1 MTTPT
6 NLEVLENA
14 MKTDTLDQVS
24 PYHLDLYNRSV
35 KHGLITPLQG
45 QKPPT
50 IPIPDKFDPNDVISD
65 MLGDFDSMGD
75 GYDYKTALKHGI
87 VPDDKGKWQSLVP
100 ETGQILKG
108 ANHSTF
114 DLTVEAERNRGS
126 NIVYDGTGTLY
137 SRSLGALRSDGTEK
151 GTGFRGAHKM
161 TDGSDRIVTDMTVE
175 GGLIVNNRSIEYPLL
190 VPTLNKAEIKILM
203 RGGDIPTSIR
213 KKAIDHAKMR
223 IERGMSQFSNHAPD
237 TQKKFELVES
247 LGDCNDFTDKAFQ
260 YGITD
265 AQIVEKIANKT
276 VHWLSDFRNELTEEE
291 MHALIPIIRGFE
303 E

>member
-1 MTTPT
+1 ML
-6 NLEVLENA
+6 NRILIIVFVQVAIGLFALSEMMASYIDGQRLYAKHCVVCHGENG
-14 MKTDTLDQVS
+14 S
-24 PYHLDLYNRSV
+24 
-35 KHGLITPLQG
+35 G
-45 QKPPT
+45 QP
-50 IPIPDKFDPNDVISD
+50 
-65 MLGDFDSMGD
+65 D
-75 GYDYKTALKHGI
+75 GYGLYY
-87 VPDDKGKWQSLVP
+87 DD
-100 ETGQILKG
+100 E
-108 ANHSTF
+108 
-114 DLTVEAERNRGS
+114 
-126 NIVYDGTGTLY
+126 GTLF
-137 SRSLGALRSDGTEK
+137 SFFMGALRSDGTEK

-190 VPTLNKAEIKILM
+190 VPTLNKAEVKILM

-265 AQIVEKIANKT
+265 EQIVEKIANET

>member
-1 MTTPT
+1 ML
-6 NLEVLENA
+6 NRILIIVFVQVAIGLFALSEMMASYIDGQRLYAKHCVVCHGENG
-14 MKTDTLDQVS
+14 S
-24 PYHLDLYNRSV
+24 
-35 KHGLITPLQG
+35 G
-45 QKPPT
+45 QP
-50 IPIPDKFDPNDVISD
+50 
-65 MLGDFDSMGD
+65 D
-75 GYDYKTALKHGI
+75 GYGLYY
-87 VPDDKGKWQSLVP
+87 DD
-100 ETGQILKG
+100 E
-108 ANHSTF
+108 
-114 DLTVEAERNRGS
+114 
-126 NIVYDGTGTLY
+126 GTLF
-137 SRSLGALRSDGTEK
+137 SFFMGALRSDGTEK

-190 VPTLNKAEIKILM
+190 VPTLNKAEVKILM